1 MDAPP
6 VEVEEALALIP
17 GAGTALLPG
26 ELATVDPPATFR
38 VRLRGAYPEARLS
51 LLDPGDAMVASGGAR
66 EVAGAVTTVTLQP
79 AAPLKP
85 GASYR
90 LRVDGATT
98 REVRA
103 ADGTSRAPVEFP
115 LLITGEAQPEP
126 KPKARPRRKQRH

>member
-1 MDAPP
+1 MPISIVWRPDRIGDGPAPC
-6 VEVEEALALIP
+6 
-17 GAGTALLPG
+17 LLYG
-26 ELATVDPPATFR
+26 Y
-38 VRLRGAYPEARLS
+38 GAYEASMDPWFSVARLS